1 MSRLKWTMI
10 VLVLALGGAPA
21 WACDAAPASTV
32 GENLFGIKILPAVLH
47 IPGPG
52 EEPLYGGLEFVKAPP
67 ILPENLCEARCLADF
82 RECQCWNVSCLVPG
96 ELLLN
101 ACAASCASSI

>member
-1 MSRLKWTMI
+1 MSRLKWTI
-10 VLVLALGGAPA
+10 VLVLALGTAPA

-82 RECQCWNVSCLVPG
+82 RERQCWDVSCLVPG

-101 ACAASCASSI
+101 VCAAGCASSI